1 MTSSLHTGIHDNTVY
16 HILLLLFFCSTV
28 NATTLLVGQERA
40 MAGEDYV
47 FSTGMVPM
55 AENVT
60 TASVRITI
68 LPVSY

>member
-1 MTSSLHTGIHDNTVY
+1 MINIVY
-16 HILLLLFFCSTV
+16 RISLLLFFCSTV
-28 NATTLLVGQERA
+28 NATTLLVGQGRA

-47 FSTGMVPM
+47 FSSGTVVM